1 MVVIG
6 FKRWF
11 DELFDG
17 YLLEESMWDLQFLV
31 GRRKSLRLHGG
42 KRENFIVFTGCMNS
56 THEQYHKK
64 ERRKKGKRTHKVQ
77 YAEILK
83 NTQYFYLSLFKY
95 IDHNYIYKDSFLY

>member
-17 YLLEESMWDLQFLV
+17 YLLEESMWGLQFLV

-64 ERRKKGKRTHKVQ
+64 ERRKREKRKGK
-77 YAEILK
+77 K
-83 NTQYFYLSLFKY
+83 NT
-95 IDHNYIYKDSFLY
+95 